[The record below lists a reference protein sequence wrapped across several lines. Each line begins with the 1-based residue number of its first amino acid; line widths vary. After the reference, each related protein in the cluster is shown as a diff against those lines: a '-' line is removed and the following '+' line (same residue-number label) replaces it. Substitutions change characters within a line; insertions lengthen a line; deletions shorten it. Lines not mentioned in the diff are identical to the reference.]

1 MAGLFRRE
9 RLERARRVLQVEN
22 VVAIVRAAEGA
33 DPMRGLQ
40 LMALWARP
48 ELRGAGVEM
57 ASSVV
62 PPAARDL
69 LLGQGS
75 HNGLLEGGKGV
86 SFGSPA
92 VRNPASVDSA

>member
-1 MAGLFRRE
+1 
-9 RLERARRVLQVEN
+9 
-22 VVAIVRAAEGA
+22 
-33 DPMRGLQ
+33 MRGLQ

-75 HNGLLEGGKGV
+75 HNGLLEEDKGV
-86 SFGSPA
+86 SFG
-92 VRNPASVDSA
+92 